1 MYARILIATDGS
13 DLADRAL
20 DHALQLAKL
29 AGSEVTIVTVTEPAT
44 VIGGGY
50 ATVAG
55 GVVDPI
61 PELIEAQDK
70 AAREL
75 LERAAKRAADQGITA
90 KIVLV
95 DNSFAAEGVVA
106 TAAQIDAELIVMGSH
121 GRRGLNRLLLGSQTN
136 NVLAHTNIPV
146 LVTR

>member
-13 DLADRAL
+13 ELADRAL
-20 DHALQLAKL
+20 DHGLQLAKL
-29 AGSEVTIVTVTEPAT
+29 AGSEVTVVTVTEPAT
-44 VIGGGY
+44 VVGGGY

-55 GVVDPI
+55 TVIDPL

-75 LERAAKRAADQGITA
+75 LERTAKRAADQGVTV
-90 KIVLV
+90 KTVLV
-95 DNSFAAEGVVA
+95 DNSFPAEGIVA
-106 TAAQIDAELIVMGSH
+106 TAANIGAELIIIGSH

-136 NVLAHTNIPV
+136 NVLAHTKVPV

>member
-20 DHALQLAKL
+20 DHGLQLAKL
-29 AGSEVTIVTVTEPAT
+29 AGSEVTVVTVTEPAT

-55 GVVDPI
+55 TVIDPV

-75 LERAAKRAADQGITA
+75 LARAAKRAADQGVTV
-90 KIVLV
+90 KTVLV
-95 DNSFAAEGVVA
+95 DNSFPAEGIVA
-106 TAAQIDAELIVMGSH
+106 TAAEVGAELIIMGSH

-136 NVLAHTNIPV
+136 NVLAHTKLPV

>member
-20 DHALQLAKL
+20 EHGLQLAKL
-29 AGSEVTIVTVTEPAT
+29 AGSEVTVVTVTEPAT
-44 VIGGGY
+44 LVGGGY
-50 ATVAG
+50 ASVAG
-55 GVVDPI
+55 TVIDPL

-75 LERAAKRAADQGITA
+75 LERTAKRAADQGVTV
-90 KIVLV
+90 KTVLV
-95 DNSFAAEGVVA
+95 DNSFPAEGIVA
-106 TAAQIDAELIVMGSH
+106 TAANIGAELIIMGSH

-136 NVLAHTNIPV
+136 NVLAHTTVPV

>member
-20 DHALQLAKL
+20 DQGLKLAKL
-29 AGSEVTIVTVTEPAT
+29 AGSEVTVVTVTEPAT
-44 VIGGGY
+44 VVGGGY

-55 GVVDPI
+55 TVIDPI
-61 PELIEAQDK
+61 PELIEAQQK
-70 AAREL
+70 AAQEL
-75 LERAAKRAADQGITA
+75 LERAAKLAAEQGVTV
-90 KIVLV
+90 KTVLV
-95 DNSFAAEGVVA
+95 DNSFAAEGIVA
-106 TAAQIDAELIVMGSH
+106 TAANIGAELIVMGSH

-136 NVLAHTNIPV
+136 NVLAHTKTPV

>member
-13 DLADRAL
+13 ELADRAL
-20 DHALQLAKL
+20 DHGLQLAKL

-44 VIGGGY
+44 LIGGGY

-55 GVVDPI
+55 TVMDPL

-70 AAREL
+70 AARDL
-75 LERAAKRAADQGITA
+75 LARMAKRAADQGVTV
-90 KIVLV
+90 KTVLV
-95 DNSFAAEGVVA
+95 DNSFPAEGIVA
-106 TAAQIDAELIVMGSH
+106 TAANIGAELIVMGSH

-136 NVLAHTNIPV
+136 NVLAHTKVPV

>member
-20 DHALQLAKL
+20 DHTLQLAKL

-44 VIGGGY
+44 IVGGGY
-50 ATVAG
+50 AAIG
-55 GVVDPI
+55 GSVIDPI
-61 PELIEAQDK
+61 PELIEAQEK

-75 LERAAKRAADQGITA
+75 LERAAKRAADQGVTA
-90 KIVLV
+90 KTVLV
-95 DNSFAAEGVVA
+95 DNSFAAEGIVA
-106 TAAQIDAELIVMGSH
+106 TANEIGAELIVMGSH

-136 NVLAHTNIPV
+136 NVLAHTKIPV

>member
-13 DLADRAL
+13 ELADRAL
-20 DHALQLAKL
+20 DHGLQLAKL
-29 AGSEVTIVTVTEPAT
+29 AGSEVTVVTVTEPAT
-44 VIGGGY
+44 VVGGGY

-55 GVVDPI
+55 TVIDPL

-75 LERAAKRAADQGITA
+75 LERTAKRAADQGVTV
-90 KIVLV
+90 KTVLV
-95 DNSFAAEGVVA
+95 DNSFPAEGIVA
-106 TAAQIDAELIVMGSH
+106 TAANIGAELIIMGSH

-136 NVLAHTNIPV
+136 NVLAHTKIPV

>member
-13 DLADRAL
+13 DLADRAI
-20 DHALQLAKL
+20 DHGLQLAKV

-44 VIGGGY
+44 LVGGGY

-55 GVVDPI
+55 GVIDPL
-61 PELIEAQDK
+61 PELIEAQEK

-75 LERAAKRAADQGITA
+75 LERAAKRAADQGVTA
-90 KIVLV
+90 KTVLV
-95 DNSFAAEGVVA
+95 DNSFAAEGIVA
-106 TAAQIDAELIVMGSH
+106 TADQIGAELIIMGSH

-136 NVLAHTNIPV
+136 NVLAHTKIPV

>member
-20 DHALQLAKL
+20 EHGFQLAKL
-29 AGSEVTIVTVTEPAT
+29 AGSDVTIVTVTEPVT
-44 VIGGGY
+44 IVGGGY
-50 ATVAG
+50 ASVAG
-55 GVVDPI
+55 GVIDPL
-61 PELIEAQDK
+61 PELVDAQEK
-70 AAREL
+70 AAKDL
-75 LERAAKRAADQGITA
+75 LDRAAKRAAEQGITA
-90 KIVLV
+90 KTILV
-95 DNSFAAEGVVA
+95 DNSFAAEGIVE
-106 TAAQIDAELIVMGSH
+106 TAKSIGAELIVMGSH